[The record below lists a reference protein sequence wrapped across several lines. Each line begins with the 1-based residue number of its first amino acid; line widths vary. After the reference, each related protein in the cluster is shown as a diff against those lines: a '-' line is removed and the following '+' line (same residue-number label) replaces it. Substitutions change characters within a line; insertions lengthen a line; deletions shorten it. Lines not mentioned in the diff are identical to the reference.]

1 MGRNIEIGE
10 LSGAIQKE
18 LMLYSDRVAAGV
30 KQAVDDVSQELL
42 KNTRADAPARSGKYK
57 KAMRVKPV
65 FENGSEKRVR
75 WYVAAPRH
83 TLSHLLE
90 KPHRTK
96 SGGTTRAF
104 PHIEKNEKKAVKDF
118 ERRVE
123 EVIKNGGD

>member
-1 MGRNIEIGE
+1 MGRSIKIGE

-18 LMLYSDRVAAGV
+18 LMLYSDRVTAGI
-30 KQAVDDVSQELL
+30 KQAVDDVSKELL
-42 KNTRADAPARSGKYK
+42 KNTKADAPTRSGKYK
-57 KAMRVKPV
+57 KAMRIKTV

-75 WYVAAPRH
+75 WYVVAPRY

-90 KPHRTK
+90 KPHKTK

-118 ERRVE
+118 ECRVE
-123 EVIKNGGD
+123 EVIKNGGN